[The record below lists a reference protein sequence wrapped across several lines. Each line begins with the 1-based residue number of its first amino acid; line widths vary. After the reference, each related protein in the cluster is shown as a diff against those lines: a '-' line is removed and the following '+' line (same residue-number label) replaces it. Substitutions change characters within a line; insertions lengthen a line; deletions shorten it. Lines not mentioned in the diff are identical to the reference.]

1 MTATDASFP
10 WRSVVGP
17 VFLPTLLFSIG
28 EGAILP
34 IIPIV
39 ANNLGSGLAGAGL
52 VAAMMIVGQLI
63 GDIPSGLIV
72 ARVGERASMIGAALL
87 AGIGV
92 LVCVLGATPFVL
104 GVGVFVIGLATAV
117 FGLARH
123 AFMTSYVPLR
133 YRARALS
140 TLGGTFR
147 LGYLIGPFLTAAV
160 VGTTGD
166 AGSAF
171 WIQLAGCA
179 ATALVLLVLRDPESA
194 LAARTP
200 SGTLRAGELEVAS
213 EARGLFPTIWEHRR
227 TLATVGSGAALVAA
241 LRASRQVLLPLWAVS
256 IGLNETSTAL
266 IVGVAGVVDF
276 ALFYSGGW
284 IMDRFGR
291 QWVAVPSMVG
301 LGIGHLVLAA
311 THELSWRVAAF
322 VAVAV
327 FLSLANGIGAGML
340 MTIGADLA
348 DPDDPAPFLGA
359 WRFAS
364 DSGSALAPLVISGV
378 TALASLPL
386 AAVVL
391 GVMGLGG
398 ATILRLT
405 LPRHSPPR

>member
-1 MTATDASFP
+1 MTTTDAAFP

-28 EGAILP
+28 EGAIIP
-34 IIPIV
+34 IIPVV
-39 ANNLGSGLAGAGL
+39 ASNLGSGLAGAGL
-52 VAAMMIVGQLI
+52 IAAMVIVGELI
-63 GDIPSGLIV
+63 GDIPSGIIV
-72 ARVGERASMIGAALL
+72 ARVGERRSMIGAAIL
-87 AGIGV
+87 ASIGV
-92 LVCVLGATPFVL
+92 LICVAAGTPVVLGL
-104 GVGVFVIGLATAV
+104 GVFLIGLATSV
-117 FGLARH
+117 FALARH

-160 VGTTGD
+160 VGAAG
-166 AGSAF
+166 APGSAF

-179 ATALVLLVLRDPESA
+179 AAGLVLIVLRDPESS
-194 LAARTP
+194 LSARTP
-200 SGTLRAGELEVAS
+200 SGALRAGELEVES
-213 EARGLFPTIWEHRR
+213 EARGLFPTVWANRR
-227 TLATVGSGAALVAA
+227 VLATVGSGSALVAA

-256 IGLNETSTAL
+256 IGLGETSTAL
-266 IVGVAGVVDF
+266 IIGVAGVVDF

-311 THELSWRVAAF
+311 THDLSWRVPGF
-322 VAVAV
+322 IAVAV

-348 DPDDPAPFLGA
+348 DPHDPAPFLGA
-359 WRFAS
+359 WRFTN

-378 TALASLPL
+378 TALASLPM

-391 GVMGLGG
+391 GIMGLGG
-398 ATILRLT
+398 AVILRRN
-405 LPRHSPPR
+405 LPRYSHQR